1 MTMPAAH
8 AVSADNAATRS
19 RTHHW
24 AAPTSDEYGGHRS
37 GLEVLRL
44 MLEGRI
50 PEPSIGSTLG
60 FRLVDATPGHV
71 AFEGEPGEHL
81 LNPMGAVHGGFLAA
95 LLDSALG
102 GAVMAALPADRA
114 YTTIQLG
121 VNLVRRAPS
130 SRRSS
135 RSVGANWPA
144 STRWCCCSRRR
155 LRPAERSPP
164 IRPRSM
170 DGAEATTTSSACGPV
185 AREARE
191 ARAPSTGLSMTS
203 GDSGVRLA
211 TPLSGPDWC
220 LVRELRAETS
230 STAQ

>member
-1 MTMPAAH
+1 MTMPAAQ

-24 AAPTSDEYGGHRS
+24 AAPTSGEYGGHRS

-50 PEPSIGSTLG
+50 PQPSIGSTLG

-114 YTTIQLG
+114 YTEAPA
-121 VNLVRRAPS
+121 APS
-130 SRRSS
+130 PDPTAGAGTPDRSS
-135 RSVGANWPA
+135 AASARSVGQEWRQLEERQALQDH
-144 STRWCCCSRRR
+144 RHGRR
-155 LRPAERSPP
+155 P
-164 IRPRSM
+164 
-170 DGAEATTTSSACGPV
+170 G
-185 AREARE
+185 
-191 ARAPSTGLSMTS
+191 
-203 GDSGVRLA
+203 
-211 TPLSGPDWC
+211 
-220 LVRELRAETS
+220 
-230 STAQ
+230 